1 MCPMSRMQLVLIDE
15 EVEDGEVDEA
25 WREGTRGRW

>member
-1 MCPMSRMQLVLIDE
+1 MYHMSRMQLVLIDE

-25 WREGTRGRW
+25 LREGTRGRW